1 MFEFLSKENGFF
13 SISTNSDTNDG
24 TANSPVEIEGKTR
37 INQDE
42 FDTKALDGMMEN
54 QEFSKYDK
62 EEVAESPTFGEKWQL
77 SGEREREPHPI
88 GKTRTLCYISP
99 EKQGLERQ

>member
-77 SGEREREPHPI
+77 SGEREREPHPLA
-88 GKTRTLCYISP
+88 K
-99 EKQGLERQ
+99 LEHFATFPPKSRG